1 MASILFLTIPF
12 LFKLKILYN
21 RMKEYL
27 TVGIAQKFFITC
39 NILIHYTFNL
49 INILVNSR
57 TADTLIVL
65 ISLLHLKNI
74 IC

>member
-1 MASILFLTIPF
+1 
-12 LFKLKILYN
+12 
-21 RMKEYL
+21 MKEYL